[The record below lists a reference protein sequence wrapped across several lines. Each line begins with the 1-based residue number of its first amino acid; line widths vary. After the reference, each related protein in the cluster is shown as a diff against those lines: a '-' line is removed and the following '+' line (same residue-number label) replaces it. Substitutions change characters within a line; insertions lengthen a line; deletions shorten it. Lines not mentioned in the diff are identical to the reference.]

1 MHSAC
6 CALKRTRRRAPCIA
20 AAASSSSSPGS
31 SSPASP
37 PAPTLLS
44 TLLSTYFLPLALVGG
59 VVAGIAAPAAG
70 AAAAAAGGALASTAA
85 VFFICGLTTDA
96 SAVARAA
103 RSWKDVAFGL
113 ASILLVSPLLAGPIA
128 ARLPLA
134 PPALATGL
142 AVFMCVPTT
151 LSSGVALTTA
161 AGGDSALALVLTLAS
176 NLLGVITTPLAVALV
191 FGGGGGALDPTPL
204 LKTLLRA
211 VALPLATGAALRAN
225 IPRLPP
231 WAASHKPALARASA
245 LALAAVPWMQVS
257 QASSAGVPLPP
268 AQLTAAAGAGVALH
282 CGLLALNFAAASLLR
297 PGRDAAGARCALIV
311 CASQKTLPIACAVLA
326 SVVGADAGVAAA
338 PIVGVHLAQVL
349 IDGVLAQVGAEG
361 KSGQNSRHTKTLDL
375 THTSP
380 PPPPFFSA
388 HRARIA
394 LTLLA
399 SQKSLT
405 LAVPAL
411 IGLYST
417 PGGPPRGAPAAALAT
432 LPLVFVH
439 LLQTLM
445 DSVLAGRWGAGK
457 KD

>member
-1 MHSAC
+1 MPQH
-6 CALKRTRRRAPCIA
+6 TRRRAPRVA
-20 AAASSSSSPGS
+20 AAASSSSSPGGGL
-31 SSPASP
+31 SPASP
-37 PAPTLLS
+37 PPPTLLS

-70 AAAAAAGGALASTAA
+70 AAAAAAGGALASTGA

-113 ASILLVSPLLAGPIA
+113 ASNLIISPLLAGPIA

-161 AGGDSALALVLTLAS
+161 AGGDAALALVLTLAS
-176 NLLGVITTPLAVALV
+176 NLLGVITTPLTVALV
-191 FGGGGGALDPTPL
+191 LGGGGGALDPTPL

-211 VALPLATGAALRAN
+211 VALPLAAGAALRAGF
-225 IPRLPP
+225 RSLPP
-231 WAASHKPALARASA
+231 WAAAHKPALARASA

-257 QASSAGVPLPP
+257 QATRAGVPLPLI
-268 AQLTAAAGAGVALH
+268 QLAAAAGAGVVLH
-282 CGLLALNFAAASLLR
+282 CGLLALNWSAVSLLR

-311 CASQKTLPIACAVLA
+311 CASQKTLPVACAVLA

-349 IDGVLAQVGAEG
+349 IDGVLAQVGVEG
-361 KSGQNSRHTKTLDL
+361 KKASKTPDRTK
-375 THTSP
+375 
-380 PPPPFFSA
+380 
-388 HRARIA
+388 
-394 LTLLA
+394 
-399 SQKSLT
+399 
-405 LAVPAL
+405 
-411 IGLYST
+411 
-417 PGGPPRGAPAAALAT
+417 
-432 LPLVFVH
+432 
-439 LLQTLM
+439 
-445 DSVLAGRWGAGK
+445 
-457 KD
+457 